1 MKLILIAFLSLLFA
15 DPLWAASPPSPCLQ
29 KKPYKSDVLIN
40 LEVPEPHYDL
50 TKTKAYLN
58 NDGGRA
64 KEEWLK
70 KNNMQSVWSSKHMT
84 TMGLAEGAWAANYR
98 WTIDPEPLDQ
108 YWAYACLYVRHLEIN
123 MMFRT
128 MIIIPKDYPQNSCDF
143 EVIHE
148 HELKHYK
155 VNRMVALKTA
165 KKLEDD
171 MPKILAT
178 LESPH
183 AGSDLINA
191 RATDIKKSLQELVD
205 VYFKQVMREEMAA
218 LNGKIDS
225 PEEYSSHDKQ
235 VRACEER
242 RRQKAPY
249 TVNDGAVTP

>member
-1 MKLILIAFLSLLFA
+1 MKLILITLLSFLFVN
-15 DPLWAASPPSPCLQ
+15 PVWAADPPSPCLQ
-29 KKPYKSDVLIN
+29 KKPYKSDVVIN

-108 YWAYACLYVRHLEIN
+108 YWAYACLYVKRLEIN

-128 MIIIPKDYPQNSCDF
+128 MIIIPKDYPQSGCDF

-165 KKLEDD
+165 KRLEDD

-183 AGSDLINA
+183 AGSDSINA
-191 RATDIKKSLQELVD
+191 RAADIKKSLQELVD

-249 TVNDGAVTP
+249 TAGN

>member
-1 MKLILIAFLSLLFA
+1 MKLILLALLSLLFITPARA
-15 DPLWAASPPSPCLQ
+15 DNPPSACLQ
-29 KKPYKSDVLIN
+29 KKPYKSDVTIN
-40 LEVPEPHYDL
+40 IEVPEPYYDL
-50 TKTKAYLN
+50 TRTKAYLN

-64 KEEWLK
+64 KQEWLK

-108 YWAYACLYVRHLEIN
+108 YWAYACLYVRRLEID
-123 MMFRT
+123 MIFRT
-128 MIIIPKDYPQNSCDF
+128 MIIIPKDYPQKSCDF

-148 HELKHYK
+148 HELKHYN

-165 KKLEDD
+165 KRLEDD

-183 AGSDLINA
+183 AGSHAIST
-191 RATDIKKSLQELVD
+191 RAEDIKKSLRELVD
-205 VYFKQVMREEMAA
+205 VYFKQVMREEMKA

-225 PEEYSSHDKQ
+225 PEEYSSHDKY

-242 RRQKAPY
+242 RRRK
-249 TVNDGAVTP
+249 TPDTAAN

>member
-1 MKLILIAFLSLLFA
+1 MKLILIAWLSFLFVNPVWASS
-15 DPLWAASPPSPCLQ
+15 PLSPCLQ
-29 KKPYKSDVLIN
+29 KKPYKSDVVIN

-50 TKTKAYLN
+50 SQTKAYLN
-58 NDGGRA
+58 NGRDRA
-64 KEEWLK
+64 KEEWLR

-84 TMGLAEGAWAANYR
+84 TMGLAEGAWAANYN

-108 YWAYACLYVRHLEIN
+108 YWAYACLYVKRLEIN
-123 MMFRT
+123 MIYRT
-128 MIIIPKDYPQNSCDF
+128 MILIPKEYPRNGCDF

-183 AGSDLINA
+183 AGSDSINA

-205 VYFKQVMREEMAA
+205 VYFRQVMREEMSA
-218 LNGKIDS
+218 LNDKVDS
-225 PEEYSSHDKQ
+225 PEEYSSHDKN

-249 TVNDGAVTP
+249 TAGN

>member
-1 MKLILIAFLSLLFA
+1 MKLILITLLSFLFVN
-15 DPLWAASPPSPCLQ
+15 PVWAAYPQSPCLQ
-29 KKPYKSDVLIN
+29 KKPYKRDVVIN

-98 WTIDPEPLDQ
+98 WMIDPEPLDQ

-123 MMFRT
+123 MIFRT
-128 MIIIPKDYPQNSCDF
+128 MIIIPKDYPRNSCDF

-165 KKLEDD
+165 KRLEDD

-183 AGSDLINA
+183 TGSDSINA
-191 RATDIKKSLQELVD
+191 RAADIKKSLQELVD

-249 TVNDGAVTP
+249 TAGN